1 MILLT
6 RLDGAKVVVNEDLIV
21 FADCTPDT
29 VLTLSGGQRLMV
41 KESLDQVVD
50 RSAAYRR
57 RSTLTVI
64 PTGAAVIDGKD

>member
-1 MILLT
+1 MIMLT
-6 RLDGAKVVVNEDLIV
+6 RLDGAKVVVNEDLII

-41 KESLDQVVD
+41 KESLEQVVD

-57 RSTLTVI
+57 KSTLTVI
-64 PTGAAVIDGKD
+64 PQGATVLDGKD

>member
-6 RLDGAKVVVNEDLIV
+6 RLDGARVVVNEDLIV

-41 KESLDQVVD
+41 KESLDQVVE
-50 RSAAYRR
+50 RSAQYRR

-64 PTGAAVIDGKD
+64 PTGATVIEGKD

>member
-1 MILLT
+1 MITLT
-6 RLDGAKVVVNEDLIV
+6 RLDGAKVVVNEDLII

-29 VLTLSGGQRLMV
+29 VLTLTGGQRLMV
-41 KESLDQVVD
+41 KETLDQVVE

-64 PTGAAVIDGKD
+64 PTGAAVVDGKD

>member
-29 VLTLSGGQRLMV
+29 VLTLTGGHRLMV
-41 KESLDQVVD
+41 KESLEQVVD
-50 RSAAYRR
+50 RSAAFRR

-64 PTGAAVIDGKD
+64 PQGAAVIDSKE